1 MNKYV
6 GYKSQYLTVSLEQVS
21 AQVKMLQLN
30 DNNEWQGM
38 PNREI
43 IIVREKAQIS
53 IISDAI
59 FKDSTET
66 FKKE

>member
-1 MNKYV
+1 M
-6 GYKSQYLTVSLEQVS
+6 TLEQVS